1 MGNSPVSSSTK
12 QWGGRRIAGKG
23 KKIGRPASQTPHIRK
38 NIYLSIIEW
47 AALAAIHPSPS
58 HAIRNLIHKENKDK

>member
-1 MGNSPVSSSTK
+1 MTEPTK
-12 QWGGRRIAGKG
+12 PKGKPRGRKGGRK
-23 KKIGRPASQTPHIRK
+23 PSPFPHIRK

>member
-1 MGNSPVSSSTK
+1 MNQPIKSK
-12 QWGGRRIAGKG
+12 RGGKRPNAGRK
-23 KKIGRPASQTPHIRK
+23 PLPFPHIRK

-58 HAIRNLIHKENKDK
+58 HAIRTLIHKENKDK

>member
-1 MGNSPVSSSTK
+1 MNQTQSDKPKGKPRGRK
-12 QWGGRRIAGKG
+12 GGRK
-23 KKIGRPASQTPHIRK
+23 PLTVPHIRK

-58 HAIRNLIHKENKDK
+58 HAIRFIIKERIK